1 MCWRE
6 FTSNMQLRRV
16 SKTNREGPNTSV
28 VHCVCVSVC
37 VSVFEM
43 WNFCFWA
50 LWCNYVFSLMPPNLF
65 FIIIMLFSNEHSL
78 VFWIKKNIQFHT
90 MEYLVVLC
98 VLGWVCSP
106 LLGGAN
112 TVYFVCVCMCMW
124 MCVCVCLWVCVWGT
138 RHSGGLRPQM
148 GWFLLSSLNYLA
160 HGGICEWT
168 LTRTITVDHRVVVS
182 CYVFHTAYRHTYL
195 SSVAFSESL
204 FMKKRG
210 CTDVSFIKRTLSSAI
225 DRKLIWPLFALFNP
239 VISFCEFDRRN
250 KQANRKKKKE
260 WGRSTWMCDLFW

>member
-1 MCWRE
+1 
-6 FTSNMQLRRV
+6 MQLWRV
-16 SKTNREGPNTSV
+16 SKTNMEGPNTSV
-28 VHCVCVSVC
+28 VHCVCAC
-37 VSVFEM
+37 V

-98 VLGWVCSP
+98 VLGWVCPP
-106 LLGGAN
+106 LLERVN
-112 TVYFVCVCMCMW
+112 TVY
-124 MCVCVCLWVCVWGT
+124 CVCVCVCVCVWGM

-148 GWFLLSSLNYLA
+148 GWVLLSSLNYLA
-160 HGGICEWT
+160 HGGICAWT
-168 LTRTITVDHRVVVS
+168 LTRAITVDHRVVVS
-182 CYVFHTAYRHTYL
+182 CYVFHIAYRHTYL

-210 CTDVSFIKRTLSSAI
+210 CTDVSSSKGPCPVRLSESSFGLCLHSLILSSVSAN
-225 DRKLIWPLFALFNP
+225 LT
-239 VISFCEFDRRN
+239 EGTN
-250 KQANRKKKKE
+250 KQ
-260 WGRSTWMCDLFW
+260 